1 MNIDVWKGDGARWDE
16 LVARASD
23 GTVMHLFGWKAVCE
37 NAYGHRTFYLAA
49 ADGDDIRAVL
59 PLVLVKGPLVEPHLV
74 SVPYM
79 DYGGVCGNGDEEAER
94 ALAERAVAIAEAH
107 RAKLVLRYLR
117 EPGLDLP
124 VSHEKVTMFLDLGTS
139 ESALWERLPSTRRN
153 RIRKGQKS
161 GLSVRF
167 PGADEVERFYTVF
180 ATNMRDLGSPVH
192 GIPFFRE
199 ILEQLPANARLVLLE
214 QGSVAV
220 GAALMLVFKG
230 VISLPW
236 ISSLRPYFHLCPNQV
251 LYWESMKWGI
261 GEGHDILDFGR
272 SSRDSGTFEAK
283 RQWGAEPVPL
293 FWHYWP
299 GNAVPP
305 GEDVKRLSWGVH
317 LWQRLPLP
325 VANRVGPW
333 LRAGI
338 PN

>member
-1 MNIDVWKGDGARWDE
+1 
-16 LVARASD
+16 
-23 GTVMHLFGWKAVCE
+23 
-37 NAYGHRTFYLAA
+37 
-49 ADGDDIRAVL
+49 
-59 PLVLVKGPLVEPHLV
+59 
-74 SVPYM
+74 M
-79 DYGGVCGNGDEEAER
+79 DYGGVCGNGDQEAER
-94 ALAERAVAIAEAH
+94 ALAERAVAIAEEQG
-107 RAKLVLRYLR
+107 AKLVLRYLR

-139 ESALWERLPSTRRN
+139 ESALWERLPATRRN

-161 GLSVRF
+161 ELQVRF
-167 PGADEVERFYTVF
+167 PEASELERFYTVF

-192 GIPFFRE
+192 GTPFFRE
-199 ILEQLPANARLVLLE
+199 ILERLPRNARLVLVE
-214 QGSVAV
+214 QGSLAV
-220 GAALMLVFKG
+220 GAALMLVFNG

-236 ISSLRPYFHLCPNQV
+236 ISSLRPYFSLCPNQV
-251 LYWESMKWGI
+251 LYWEAMKWGI
-261 GEGHDILDFGR
+261 GEGQDILDFGR

-293 FWHYWP
+293 YWHYWP

-305 GEDVKRLSWGVH
+305 GEDVKKLSWGVH